1 MWRRWRTFLERMDEL
16 FERLEEE
23 LFRPSWDAETQC
35 LEPLVDVEERDDC
48 VVVTADLPYVERK
61 EDIRLDV
68 TEDTLTIEATMVR
81 GFRLERWGTIQRNVE
96 FKGFRKLIKLPVPV
110 DPEGARATFK
120 RGILTVT
127 LPKKVRRYT
136 IRVE

>member
-1 MWRRWRTFLERMDEL
+1 MWRRWRTFLERVDEL

-96 FKGFRKLIKLPVPV
+96 FKGFRKLIKLPAPV
-110 DPEGARATFK
+110 DPEGARATFR
-120 RGILTVT
+120 RGMLTVT